1 MLYPEYKH
9 LNLPAISDEVLQ
21 WWEENQIFE
30 KSVSTREGAPSFNF
44 YEGPPS
50 ANGLPGIHH
59 VMARTIKDMFC
70 RYKTLR
76 GFQVKRK
83 AGWDT
88 HGLPVELGVEKK
100 LGITKEDIGK
110 TLTIEE
116 YNQACRED
124 VMKFTGIWND
134 LTRQMGYWVDMENPY
149 ITYDNKYIESVW
161 WLLKR
166 LFDKGLLY
174 KGYTIQPYSP
184 AAGTGLSSHE
194 LNMPG
199 TYKDVKD
206 STIVAQFSLVKNEK
220 AQAFFGNLIN
230 EPISFL
236 AWTTTPWTLP
246 SNTALTVGKNIRY
259 VLVKS
264 FNPYVHTPVCVILAK
279 DLMGKYFSDKNA
291 GLPLSDYK
299 AGDKIIPFEVLG
311 EYSGAELKG
320 LRYEQLLPFA
330 QPTDGDAFKVIT
342 GDFVTTEDGT
352 GIVHTAPSFGADDFK
367 VARQHGIG
375 SLTLVDLQ
383 GRFVAEVNDTVF
395 GFAGEYVKEQY
406 LNDDEK
412 QQQLALQQERLRHII
427 PALDKYLSVDER
439 IALKLKTEGKA
450 FKIEKYEHTY
460 PHCWRTDKPIL
471 YYPLDSWFVKST
483 AAKDRLIELNKTIGW
498 RPEST
503 GTGRFGNW
511 LENLQDWNLSRSR
524 YWGIPL
530 PLWST
535 EDHSETICI
544 GSVEQLFNEATKA
557 VEAGL
562 MKEHPLKGF
571 VPGDMSNENYTK
583 FDLHRPYADDIIL
596 VSPSGKPMRRE
607 SDLIDVWFDSG
618 AMPYAQHH
626 FPFEN
631 REFYPFADVDG
642 DGKPAAPTEK
652 SLFPAD
658 FIAEGVD
665 QTRGWFF
672 TLHAIS
678 VMCFDSVAFKNV
690 VSNGLVLDKNG
701 NKMSKR
707 LGNAVDPFVTLP
719 QYGADA
725 TRWYMIGNAQPW
737 DNLRFNEEGIAEVQ
751 RKFFG
756 TLYNTYNFFAMYAN
770 IDGYKPNHKNA
781 IPLADRSPLDRWILS
796 RLNSLVKLCTER
808 YDDYDPTPAV
818 RAIEDFVQE
827 QLSNWYVRLGRR
839 RFWKS
844 ESSSDKQAAYDT
856 LFECLRIVAQLMSP
870 VAPFFGDWLYRNLR
884 NSLVETGF
892 AGYPELEAESVHLSR
907 WGVSNASLID
917 EAAEERMEMAQR
929 ITSMVLSLRKKSN
942 IRVRQPLSKIMVPV
956 MDSRIRE
963 QLEEVKLLILNET
976 NVKHLEYVGE
986 DAAMIV
992 KKIRPDFKAL
1002 GPKFGKM
1009 MKEAAARLQ
1018 QFSAAEINELQKNG
1032 EIALELNGEK
1042 VMVSRTDVEIL
1053 TEDIPG
1059 WLVAAEGAYT
1069 VALDVTID
1077 APLKEEGLARE
1088 LVNKIQNLR
1097 KTSGLEVT
1105 DRIDIIVKNHPELTA
1120 AVENNKAYICAETLG
1135 NTLELSSVEE
1145 ILGAVQVE
1153 LTEELTTQVAIT
1165 KTN

>member
-149 ITYDNKYIESVW
+149 VTYDNKYIESVW

-206 STIVAQFSLVKNEK
+206 TTIVAQFSLVKNEK
-220 AQAFFGNLIN
+220 AQAVFGNFTI

-264 FNPYVHTPVCVILAK
+264 FNPYVHKPVCVILAK
-279 DLMGKYFSDKNA
+279 ELMGKYFSDKNA
-291 GLPLSDYK
+291 DLPLSDYK
-299 AGDKIIPFEVLG
+299 AGDKVIPFEVLG
-311 EYSGAELKG
+311 EYSGVELEG

-330 QPTDGDAFKVIT
+330 QPADGDAFKVIT

-383 GRFVAEVNDTVF
+383 GRFVPEVNDTVF

-406 LNDDEK
+406 LNEDEK

-450 FKIEKYEHTY
+450 FKIEKYDHTY

-562 MKEHPLKGF
+562 MQEHPLKGF

-583 FDLHRPYADDIIL
+583 FDLHRPYADDIVL
-596 VSPSGKPMRRE
+596 VSSSGKPMRRE

-631 REFYPFADVDG
+631 REFYPFADIDG
-642 DGKPAAPTEK
+642 DGKPAAPAEK

-884 NSLVETGF
+884 NSLVENGF

-907 WGVSNASLID
+907 WVVSDASLID

-1018 QFSAAEINELQKNG
+1018 QFSASEINELQKNG
-1032 EIALELNGEK
+1032 EIALVLNGEK

-1069 VALDVTID
+1069 VALDVTLD
-1077 APLKEEGLARE
+1077 ASLKEEGLARE

-1153 LTEELTTQVAIT
+1153 LTEELTTQLAIT